1 MRRGSGIISKHRKA
15 EFFVV
20 IATQAHNSQNQNRQD
35 WKNEVDS
42 DSSLYGIV
50 AHLPLTAIATVLI
63 F

>member
-1 MRRGSGIISKHRKA
+1 
-15 EFFVV
+15 V